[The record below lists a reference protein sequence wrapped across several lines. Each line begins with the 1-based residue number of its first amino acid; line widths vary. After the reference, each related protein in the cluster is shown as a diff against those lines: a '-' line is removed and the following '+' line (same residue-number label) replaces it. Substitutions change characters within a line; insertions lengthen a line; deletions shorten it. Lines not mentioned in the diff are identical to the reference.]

1 MNELRDEFN
10 AFRVQQEVL
19 NESYRERF
27 FSIDERIQS
36 IKQKPEENNGTFS
49 NVVQTQDI
57 QNKLQT
63 FEERITSLEALNHR
77 PDTKVILTLKE
88 TVTNFLNDIFQ
99 FLRLKRIKIPV
110 K

>member
-63 FEERITSLEALNHR
+63 FEERITSRVEMEKKSLGGRNFFQRREPSKR
-77 PDTKVILTLKE
+77 PC
-88 TVTNFLNDIFQ
+88 VTMFSH
-99 FLRLKRIKIPV
+99 
-110 K
+110 

>member
-27 FSIDERIQS
+27 FSIDERILSLQQVP
-36 IKQKPEENNGTFS
+36 KENNGTIS
-49 NVVQTQDI
+49 NVVQTQSI
-57 QNKLQT
+57 QNKLET

-77 PDTKVILTLKE
+77 TDKKVILALT
-88 TVTNFLNDIFQ
+88 TF
-99 FLRLKRIKIPV
+99 
-110 K
+110 